1 MKTTYNKIL
10 KSQILLTILFAVLLL
25 IVQHDL
31 LNLLYIIFLSFSFLF
46 IYIGFNRKSHIL
58 NIVVLPYTFLS
69 VYNNIFKLIIKIYA
83 D

>member
-46 IYIGFNRKSHIL
+46 IYIGFNRKSET
-58 NIVVLPYTFLS
+58 V
-69 VYNNIFKLIIKIYA
+69 K
-83 D
+83 

>member
-1 MKTTYNKIL
+1 MKNTYNKIL

-58 NIVVLPYTFLS
+58 ETVKFFV
-69 VYNNIFKLIIKIYA
+69 
-83 D
+83 